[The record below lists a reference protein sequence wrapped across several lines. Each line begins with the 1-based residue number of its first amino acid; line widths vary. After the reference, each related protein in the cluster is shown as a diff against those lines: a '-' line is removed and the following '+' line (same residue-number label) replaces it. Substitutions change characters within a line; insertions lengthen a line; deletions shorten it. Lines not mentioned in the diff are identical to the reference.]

1 MISAAPSVLRVIR
14 QSTSNDFASKAL
26 PTSIARLFEQGTLSN
41 QDVSRYARTGG
52 LDDRLAA
59 MASEFFTGRVTS
71 VTKEQAE
78 RFMSA
83 VYRGALLDQRAI
95 YVQQADRLGYS
106 DSPTYQKTIKQLDEE
121 LAKFRPSQPQP
132 APGAGGRTMSAEEEA
147 ALLRKY
153 GQNPGQNPR

>member
-1 MISAAPSVLRVIR
+1 
-14 QSTSNDFASKAL
+14 
-26 PTSIARLFEQGTLSN
+26 
-41 QDVSRYARTGG
+41 
-52 LDDRLAA
+52 

-83 VYRGALLDQRAI
+83 VYRGALIDQKNI

-106 DSPTYQKTIKQLDEE
+106 DSSTFKKTLKQLDDE

-132 APGAGGRTMSAEEEA
+132 APGAAAAPGAGTAPGAGGRTMSREEEN